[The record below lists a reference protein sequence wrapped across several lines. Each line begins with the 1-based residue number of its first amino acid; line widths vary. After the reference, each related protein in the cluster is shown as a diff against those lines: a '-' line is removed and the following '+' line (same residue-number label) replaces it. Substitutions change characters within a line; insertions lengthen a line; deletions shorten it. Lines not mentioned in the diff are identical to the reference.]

1 MEVDQRTQSATEASA
16 PLAGFVWEKLTL
28 AELKAAAKKGGV
40 KLGSA
45 TRKADIIE
53 LLRHADS

>member
-1 MEVDQRTQSATEASA
+1 MTQSATEASA